1 MDTIKLLTRQG
12 IYMKKSDVQFQID
25 QLRKDTIIYA
35 IESCAISLIAIV
47 ILMGIS
53 AFVEGEM
60 ALLIVRFVIGL
71 AVLYILYMGVGNLM
85 RLTKIKQ
92 LEKQILT
99 ESLTT

>member
-1 MDTIKLLTRQG
+1 MDTIKLSTRQG
-12 IYMKKSDVQFQID
+12 IYMKKSDIQFQID
-25 QLRKDTIIYA
+25 QLRKDKIIYA

-60 ALLIVRFVIGL
+60 ALMIVRFVIGL

-85 RLTKIKQ
+85 RLKKIKQ

-99 ESLTT
+99 E